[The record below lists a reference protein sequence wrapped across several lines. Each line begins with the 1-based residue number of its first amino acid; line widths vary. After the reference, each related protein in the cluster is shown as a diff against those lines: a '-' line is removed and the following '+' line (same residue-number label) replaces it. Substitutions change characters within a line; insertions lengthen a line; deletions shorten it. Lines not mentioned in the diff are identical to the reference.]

1 MSFEW
6 VLGVHILAILIQRD
20 TNFCLVEQAA
30 MHACYLCNFFF
41 FFCEEYYYTFDFVC
55 VRVMVWRRQIEQ
67 LELLA
72 RSVRRGRR
80 RFSDGR
86 IPRGPV
92 KRIPIMQL
100 SVGPATVTCI
110 RTWRAAERGHL
121 SGTSRG
127 KWAAVTGRSGAGC
140 KSIRIE
146 GRRRRRCC
154 VGYAP
159 ARGGEEEREEK
170 RMGRVAVVWSASPSP
185 SPSSPSPIVLCAAAS
200 SRSLPRRAGVVR
212 TARFRPQSCRARPVA
227 MSSAAAA
234 GSSSPSPC
242 PPVDLAEAGEAGGH
256 EERCA
261 SKSASDAIFGGIPAG
276 LLPEILSE
284 ALVWSS
290 LHGLVVGD
298 RNAPVSGYSLPC
310 WNRWKW
316 GSRLL
321 EVRFDDDPWFVVETV
336 PPRKLTTRI
345 FPFSS
350 CQLLLGF
357 FFLKLLADS
366 CRGIISFPANL
377 GVLAYPLFQEKKR
390 RLRLIV

>member
-1 MSFEW
+1 MRACDGLAASDRATWATCE
-6 VLGVHILAILIQRD
+6 VRPTRAPTILRWPHPTWTRETHSNNATIGG
-20 TNFCLVEQAA
+20 
-30 MHACYLCNFFF
+30 
-41 FFCEEYYYTFDFVC
+41 
-55 VRVMVWRRQIEQ
+55 
-67 LELLA
+67 A
-72 RSVRRGRR
+72 RN
-80 RFSDGR
+80 
-86 IPRGPV
+86 
-92 KRIPIMQL
+92 
-100 SVGPATVTCI
+100 
-110 RTWRAAERGHL
+110 GHL
-121 SGTSRG
+121 HTYVTRGGAGPPKRDVSGKMT
-127 KWAAVTGRSGAGC
+127 AVTGRGGVGC

-185 SPSSPSPIVLCAAAS
+185 SSSSPSPIVLCAAAS

-377 GVLAYPLFQEKKR
+377 GVLACPLFQEKKR